1 MNLRRR
7 LKLAVLVCLLADLV
21 LIAWLLSPQA
31 PSRAA
36 NQQQLN
42 AARAQLISLRA
53 QAAQRHRLN
62 RQLQTSERQVQALIA
77 TGVPQQA
84 EASSKL
90 LTEFSRI
97 ATASQVQVSG
107 AQFQP
112 DKDASLGLRR
122 VAINLQVA
130 GGYAGVV
137 RFINGLERSPLFF
150 IIDQVSV
157 SGSSATSAASENGG
171 QVTLQLQLEAYE
183 RTT

>member
-1 MNLRRR
+1 MNLRRQ
-7 LKLAVLVCLLADLV
+7 LKLAVLVCLVADLV
-21 LIAWLLSPQA
+21 LIGWLLSPQA

-42 AARAQLISLRA
+42 FARAELISLRA
-53 QAAQRHRLN
+53 RTAQRHRLN
-62 RQLQTSERQVQALIA
+62 QQLQASERQVQALIA
-77 TGVPQQA
+77 TGFPPQS

-112 DKDASLGLRR
+112 DKDAQLGLRR

-137 RFINGLERSPLFF
+137 RFINGLERSPMFF

-157 SGSSATSAASENGG
+157 SGTSATSAAGENGG

-183 RTT
+183 QTT